1 MQLTKSVKALFLA
14 LAGVLL
20 HAGCGGKADDKP
32 PLYAPPK
39 TGSPSAASP
48 YPNWEPDA
56 KLLDELG
63 PASDV
68 AEYQVRPP
76 KGYDFNP
83 LPPGPPAGLK
93 GGAWAGALRNN
104 QTAPQFMIG
113 IVTSPDGADKM
124 TAQLYLDKM
133 LGGIKQQ
140 RTNWTQTT
148 LERGQ
153 INGLTFFRIYW
164 TGTELRK
171 RWKMHGFMYAAQ

>member
-1 MQLTKSVKALFLA
+1 MQLTKSVKALFFA
-14 LAGVLL
+14 LAG

-32 PLYAPPK
+32 PLYAPPR

-83 LPPGPPAGLK
+83 LPPNAPAVD
-93 GGAWAGALRNN
+93 LRNRR
-104 QTAPQFMIG
+104 P
-113 IVTSPDGADKM
+113 V
-124 TAQLYLDKM
+124 
-133 LGGIKQQ
+133 
-140 RTNWTQTT
+140 R
-148 LERGQ
+148 
-153 INGLTFFRIYW
+153 LTR
-164 TGTELRK
+164 RSCP
-171 RWKMHGFMYAAQ
+171 